1 VNLDKIN
8 SRGSFDEAF
17 LSKVVPGSTEL
28 SNQLVDKLLYRKIHD
43 AELLSKLRE
52 KLTTPL
58 QVETADAIAYRK
70 VTDPAIF
77 LLAAEVKNPGQK
89 DVLDE
94 LLRKGERDLAELQA
108 VFQTKRQPTS
118 PGNVAQSGLPK
129 LLNSSG
135 IDSATGIASYRD
147 DVESWLTRRTKL
159 TDATARDR
167 IWRAVR
173 NDLARSALDKMT
185 YRGVTSPNTLELV
198 WHIDSEFQHNA
209 VDNIT
214 YRVKSLDEANMA
226 ALLSVVIAN
235 TRTKEAAK
243 LVDDLSYKEKI
254 LAIPL
259 DKLAADLAQAK

>member
-1 VNLDKIN
+1 MRVHE
-8 SRGSFDEAF
+8 EAE
-17 LSKVVPGSTEL
+17 PDG
-28 SNQLVDKLLYRKIHD
+28 QRRLVGLVTQ
-43 AELLSKLRE
+43 ALLSKLRE

-94 LLRKGERDLAELQA
+94 LLRKGERDLAKLQA
-108 VFQTKRQPTS
+108 VFQIKPQPSSPGSAQQPSS